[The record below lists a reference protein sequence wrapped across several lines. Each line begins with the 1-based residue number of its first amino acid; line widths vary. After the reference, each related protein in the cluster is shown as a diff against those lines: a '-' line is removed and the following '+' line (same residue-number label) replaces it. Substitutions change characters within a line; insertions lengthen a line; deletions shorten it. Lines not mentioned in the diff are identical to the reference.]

1 MMNLARIFLSAAC
14 AFGVAALPA
23 CSVAVEPSPLP
34 PVAPPLVDQGSL
46 TVQWLV
52 AGTSDAAVCAR
63 YGLADTQVVVYD
75 ASGAPVSRDT
85 APCGL
90 FRVTIPLDEGT
101 YTADVTML
109 DRRGRAVSS
118 TKTLEAIEIIAG
130 TDLAINLDFP
140 LDSLR

>member
-1 MMNLARIFLSAAC
+1 MKLARILVLAGCALGATSLSAC
-14 AFGVAALPA
+14 A
-23 CSVAVEPSPLP
+23 VAVEP
-34 PVAPPLVDQGSL
+34 APPSVVPVDQGTL

-52 AGTSDAAVCAR
+52 AGGSDAALCVR
-63 YGLADTQVVVYD
+63 YGLVDTQVVVYD

-85 APCGL
+85 TSCSD

-140 LDSLR
+140 LESLR